1 MPTLATRSAVFWS
14 LAPREREIRALMPTP
29 VPPATAI
36 IRVWRGKARETA
48 DRAFSLIWATKML
61 STMLYRAWTS
71 IEIIMGTDILK
82 SSLPTGMTPIL
93 FSVGGVLSGLF
104 SIVLLSFSFA
114 RVNVCELKLSES

>member
-1 MPTLATRSAVFWS
+1 MEVRLSE
-14 LAPREREIRALMPTP
+14 LIAPQFYDIHWD
-29 VPPATAI
+29 I
-36 IRVWRGKARETA
+36 IEGKHTHYKLYGGRG
-48 DRAFSLIWATKML
+48 STK
-61 STMLYRAWTS
+61 SSFVS